1 MQAKGGKIQIF
12 WSCRHIKRT
21 ENAPQFG
28 GMSRLNSFC
37 RAGDVKGFKSFMS
50 KIYNHGMIVSHRD
63 TICKFF
69 HPPFGVIPA
78 AAGNALSRQANK
90 PAPQGRIVKTATRVS
105 SSGTSPI
112 LPFQS
117 DTVLYSIM
125 RYYTY

>member
-12 WSCRHIKRT
+12 WSCRHIKRI
-21 ENAPQFG
+21 ENAPQFA

-69 HPPFGVIPA
+69 
-78 AAGNALSRQANK
+78 
-90 PAPQGRIVKTATRVS
+90 S
-105 SSGTSPI
+105 SSFWSNPGGSRKCVEP
-112 LPFQS
+112 PGE
-117 DTVLYSIM
+117 
-125 RYYTY
+125 